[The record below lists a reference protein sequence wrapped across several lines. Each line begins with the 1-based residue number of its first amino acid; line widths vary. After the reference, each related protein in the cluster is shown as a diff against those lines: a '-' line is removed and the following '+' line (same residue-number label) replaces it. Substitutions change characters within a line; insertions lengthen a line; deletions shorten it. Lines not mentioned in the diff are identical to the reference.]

1 MKDTLA
7 TRIENGEAEDRYRYK
22 HFTVPLLLRDM
33 RFSGSA
39 LKPGQ
44 KVPNSTISG
53 LDGNAIS
60 INNLGANKPV
70 LLVTGSLT
78 CPMTAS
84 SMPTLMR
91 LHREFGA
98 EIDFVMLNVREA
110 HPGENVPQPGTSV
123 EKIEHARALQDFY
136 DIPWP
141 VVVDDIDGSLHKEL
155 DGKPNTAY
163 LFDSSGEVLFRSLWA
178 RDESAIARALA
189 EVSEGTKPTK
199 RQSVSMVP
207 QVMRA
212 IGYVNETMDRAGPQ
226 AHRDLVL
233 SAPPMEVAGR
243 TADLLRLLPRDF
255 RGPASMM
262 LIMAATAGI
271 IAGLI
276 AAFATDR

>member
-1 MKDTLA
+1 MKETLV
-7 TRIENGEAEDRYRYK
+7 TQIEAGQAEDGYRYK

-33 RFSGSA
+33 RYSGAA

-44 KVPNSTISG
+44 KIPNSTIFG
-53 LDGNAIS
+53 LDGNQIS
-60 INNLGANKPV
+60 VNELGTNKPI

-91 LHREFGA
+91 LFREFGA
-98 EIDFVMLNVREA
+98 EVDFVTLNVREA
-110 HPGENVPQPGTSV
+110 HPGENVPQPGTSA
-123 EKIEHARALQDFY
+123 EKIEHARGLRELY

-155 DGKPNTAY
+155 DAKPNTAY
-163 LFDSSGEVLFRSLWA
+163 LIDSSGEVLFRSLWA
-178 RDESAIARALA
+178 RDESAIGRALA
-189 EVSEGTKPTK
+189 TVSGGSTLAK

-212 IGYVNETMDRAGPQ
+212 IGYVKETMDRAGPQ

-243 TADLLRLLPRDF
+243 MADLLRPLPRDY
-255 RGPASMM
+255 RGPASM
-262 LIMAATAGI
+262 LVIVAATAGI

-276 AAFATDR
+276 AAFM